1 MHALLRHA
9 CCAESTS
16 RWPLRSRQLGALQE
30 FLFRGIQKGEW
41 TNLFQFI
48 SVKGLPVANLA
59 EAERGPGGGQ
69 RTLDLDLGD
78 DVDTGTFTRC
88 ISCTSK
94 PSDGRR
100 HGHRHGFAIIK
111 TRMLSSQ

>member
-1 MHALLRHA
+1 MGVQCYSAYWAL
-9 CCAESTS
+9 ST
-16 RWPLRSRQLGALQE
+16 LQE

-78 DVDTGTFTRC
+78 DVDTG
-88 ISCTSK
+88 I
-94 PSDGRR
+94 
-100 HGHRHGFAIIK
+100 FAIEGK
-111 TRMLSSQ
+111 

>member
-1 MHALLRHA
+1 MKS
-9 CCAESTS
+9 CAS
-16 RWPLRSRQLGALQE
+16 LRSAQE

-59 EAERGPGGGQ
+59 EAERGPGGGA

-78 DVDTGTFTRC
+78 DVDTGAVLC
-88 ISCTSK
+88 V
-94 PSDGRR
+94 
-100 HGHRHGFAIIK
+100 
-111 TRMLSSQ
+111 

>member
-1 MHALLRHA
+1 MLTTLDKTLKVLRPSA
-9 CCAESTS
+9 
-16 RWPLRSRQLGALQE
+16 QE

-59 EAERGPGGGQ
+59 EAERGPGGGA

-78 DVDTGTFTRC
+78 DVDTGAVLC
-88 ISCTSK
+88 V
-94 PSDGRR
+94 
-100 HGHRHGFAIIK
+100 
-111 TRMLSSQ
+111 